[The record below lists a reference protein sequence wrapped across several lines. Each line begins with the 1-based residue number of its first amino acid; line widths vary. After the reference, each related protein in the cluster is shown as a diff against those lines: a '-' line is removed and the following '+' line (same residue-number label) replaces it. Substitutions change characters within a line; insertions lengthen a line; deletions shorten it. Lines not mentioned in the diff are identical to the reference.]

1 MLSICIPI
9 YNSDVTE
16 LVASLLG
23 QMDKVDGETELLVID
38 DGSDIY
44 KWNPGETTNKNF
56 KHIYLDKNIGRA
68 SIRNYFLSKSK
79 YSYLLFIDG
88 DSSVISDYFLENY
101 LNELKA
107 KELEVLCGGS
117 IYQSEKPNKR
127 FYLRWKYST
136 VRESKPV
143 TIRNNDIH
151 LGFKTNNFI
160 IKRSI
165 FESIRFNENLTGY
178 GHEDTLFGFELLKA
192 QVPIR
197 HIENPVLN
205 KSIDDNETFLSKSE
219 HAVKNLCQVLKLV
232 KYDQL
237 FISSNRLCKT
247 YFSLKKTRISWLIH
261 FCLRLT
267 HPLNYYLLSRGF
279 FILPMFDI
287 FKLKNMMSNMDSGE
301 SSLN

>member
-44 KWNPGETTNKNF
+44 NWNPGERTNKNF
-56 KHIYLDKNIGRA
+56 KYIYLDKNIGRA

-88 DSSVISDYFLENY
+88 DSSVISDYFLQNY
-101 LNELKA
+101 LNELKS

-127 FYLRWKYST
+127 FYLRWRYST

-205 KSIDDNETFLSKSE
+205 RSLDDNETFLSKSE

-237 FISSNRLCKT
+237 FIASNRLCRT